1 MIRNLFVIIV
11 KLWLE
16 TYFKNNYKS
25 CKESFRTHS
34 ASWSNLFGTW
44 SFCCW
49 SFTFNELTIFRN
61 LLLLSEGCSLSHLFY
76 VKNHSLVIVGE
87 TCCRFVK
94 PLFSIVKN
102 CPNVSTG
109 NEFLYFNF
117 SVRVY
122 SGGGGGGSLIP
133 FHPSPYLFPRLIHH
147 RVKEKENEGRAI
159 HDLKMI

>member
-16 TYFKNNYKS
+16 TYFKNYYKS

-34 ASWSNLFGTW
+34 TSWSNLFGTW

-76 VKNHSLVIVGE
+76 VKNHSLIIVGE

-117 SVRVY
+117 SVRCLFRWGGVTNPLPSFPISLSQTY
-122 SGGGGGGSLIP
+122 S
-133 FHPSPYLFPRLIHH
+133 PSCQRKGEWGTSHPRL
-147 RVKEKENEGRAI
+147 KD
-159 HDLKMI
+159 DLT